1 MEITPRVIADHLVSM
16 YRLRELVNS
25 GRTVS
30 KAEAIKAAIDSAPD
44 QPTFEVQGEE
54 FKVLDVLNELH
65 GMLLETSSNVRAGK
79 FGVN

>member
-1 MEITPRVIADHLVSM
+1 MEITPRVIADHLVTM
-16 YRLRELVNS
+16 YRLRAMVTTGQFAS
-25 GRTVS
+25 RS
-30 KAEAIKAAIDSAPD
+30 DAIKAAIDAAPD
-44 QPTFEVQGEE
+44 QPTFEVQGQE